1 MRNMF
6 WETPKTLM
14 STCAR
19 ASAVSSAVSQAILEI
34 KAQGGFPF
42 GGQAAR
48 EISLCGGVWHLGNR
62 VARGISLVGVLRS
75 EPARGISVC
84 ECEKFVKVCKFYAGH
99 AHELFEVLCGG
110 CLKKFQ
116 KVS

>member
-1 MRNMF
+1 MG
-6 WETPKTLM
+6 
-14 STCAR
+14 
-19 ASAVSSAVSQAILEI
+19 VVGILEI
-34 KAQGGFPF
+34 ESQGEFPF
-42 GGQAAR
+42 
-48 EISLCGGVWHLGNR
+48 
-62 VARGISLVGVLRS
+62 VGVLRS